1 MRRALKAGLL
11 ASIALATMGASAKQM
26 QMDVPPYS
34 HGYEPR
40 TVDERGLWMQ
50 ADEDE
55 RIVRDS
61 SLLMNDEALDRYVKG
76 VLCEAVGQD
85 RCNSVRVY
93 VLEVPQFNAS
103 MAPNGTM
110 RVWTGLLLRVQNEAE
125 LASVLAH
132 EFAHF
137 ELRHGLNGFK
147 QARQASDVGAWIG
160 VMGGVT
166 SVNTSS
172 VHQALLGSRFRFS
185 REQEGEADLLS
196 IKYLGKS
203 PYPASAAASV
213 WTQIMGESDARAIG
227 RGLKPKRKYSAG
239 FFDTHPT
246 DIQRATYLK
255 AQAEAIGGTG
265 DLRAQAYRDALRPH
279 LARLLEAQVK
289 SNDFGGTEFLLQQ
302 LSGVEGW
309 VGELLYARGALY
321 RQRANP
327 RDLVSAASFFREAIG
342 RGYGNPLV
350 HRELGLSLL
359 RQGDTS
365 EGRAALQEYLNRKP
379 DASDVNVIK
388 ALVAN
393 QEPQS

>member
-1 MRRALKAGLL
+1 
-11 ASIALATMGASAKQM
+11 MGAAPKTVQAEL
-26 QMDVPPYS
+26 PPYV
-34 HGYEPR
+34 HAYEPR
-40 TVDERGLWMQ
+40 SVDERGLWME
-50 ADEDE
+50 ADEGE

-61 SLLMNDEALDRYVKG
+61 SLLMKDEALNRYVKG

-93 VLEVPQFNAS
+93 VLEVPEFNAS
-103 MAPNGTM
+103 MTPNGTL

-147 QARQASDVGAWIG
+147 QMRQASDVSAWL
-160 VMGGVT
+160 
-166 SVNTSS
+166 SVLSGFANTNTSY
-172 VHQALLGSRFRFS
+172 VQQALLGSSFQFS
-185 REQEGEADLLS
+185 RAQETEADLLS
-196 IKYLGKS
+196 IRYLGRS

-213 WTQIMGESDARAIG
+213 WTQIMGESDARAMG

-239 FFDTHPT
+239 FFDSHPT

-255 AQAEAIGGTG
+255 AQAEAIGESG
-265 DLRAQAYRDALRPH
+265 DLRAKEYREALRPY
-279 LARLLEAQVK
+279 LPRLLEAQVK

-309 VGELLYARGALY
+309 TGDLLFARGALY

-327 RDLVSAASFFREAIG
+327 RDLASAATFFREAIG
-342 RGYGNPLV
+342 SGYADPAV

-359 RQGDTS
+359 RNGDAS

-379 DASDVNVIK
+379 NASDLSVIK
-388 ALVAN
+388 ALVGN
-393 QEPQS
+393 QEQQ